1 MTTVKQSRQ
10 EQAAATRQRILDTA
24 YDLFCELGYRGTT
37 MTLIAERAG
46 VAVQTVYFTFRTKDA
61 LLQEVHDQ
69 TVLGRDAPAVPMRQ
83 PWYVGRASPR
93 PDPVRATRLLVEGIA
108 TILARV
114 APMLP
119 VFHAVVADPA
129 GEVYRN
135 AEALRRP
142 AMYDVAREILLTKA
156 PARPGVDAR
165 QAGDLLVVLLGP
177 EIYRMYVLELGWS
190 QERWVDWTTQVI
202 VPLSL
207 HELSRRLPGAVV
219 AAYAEPHVRAAD
231 QDRRRA
237 RRPRRD
243 AAAPSGEQGPAR
255 AARPGPAVAG
265 RLALLPGGDRRP
277 RTGPAT
283 CRRRGTRRASWRT

>member
-1 MTTVKQSRQ
+1 MTTVKRSRQ
-10 EQAAATRQRILDTA
+10 EQAAATRQRILDVA

-69 TVLGRDAPAVPMRQ
+69 TVLGRGTPTMPTRQ
-83 PWYVGRASPR
+83 PWYAAAVAET
-93 PDPVRATRLLVEGIA
+93 DPSRATRVLVEGVA

-129 GEVYRN
+129 GEVFRN

-142 AMYDVAREILLTKA
+142 AMYDVARDVLLSKA
-156 PARPGVDAR
+156 PARPAVDATH
-165 QAGDLLVVLLGP
+165 AGDLLVVLLGP

-202 VPLSL
+202 VR
-207 HELSRRLPGAVV
+207 ELFDV
-219 AAYAEPHVRAAD
+219 E
-231 QDRRRA
+231 
-237 RRPRRD
+237 
-243 AAAPSGEQGPAR
+243 
-255 AARPGPAVAG
+255 
-265 RLALLPGGDRRP
+265 
-277 RTGPAT
+277 
-283 CRRRGTRRASWRT
+283 

>member
-1 MTTVKQSRQ
+1 MTFVKQSRQ

-83 PWYVGRASPR
+83 RWYVAARAE
-93 PDPVRATRLLVEGIA
+93 PDPVRATRLLVEGTA

-119 VFHAVVADPA
+119 VFQAVVADPA
-129 GEVYRN
+129 GAVYRN

-165 QAGDLLVVLLGP
+165 HAGDLLVVLLGP
-177 EIYRMYVLELGWS
+177 EIYRMYVLELDWS
-190 QERWVDWTTQVI
+190 QERWVDWT
-202 VPLSL
+202 LRSSCS
-207 HELSRRLPGAVV
+207 ELF
-219 AAYAEPHVRAAD
+219 AD
-231 QDRRRA
+231 L
-237 RRPRRD
+237 
-243 AAAPSGEQGPAR
+243 G
-255 AARPGPAVAG
+255 
-265 RLALLPGGDRRP
+265 
-277 RTGPAT
+277 
-283 CRRRGTRRASWRT
+283 